1 MVGLVLVSHS
11 APLADGLRD
20 MVAQVA
26 GDDVP
31 VATAGGTE
39 DGRLG
44 TSAPRIADAIRS
56 TFERGAEATL
66 VLLDLGSAAL
76 SLELALEELDP
87 VDRARV
93 RVSDAPLVEGAVLA
107 AVQASVG
114 ASLDEVAEA
123 AAGAASMPKL
133 PGSLTDGRDSA
144 STVLDPAGLHA
155 RPAAQFVRTAS
166 RFESRITIRAG
177 RSRSADAKSL
187 IALLGLTI
195 RPVRPRSR
203 WPRTDPMPTPPS
215 RRSSRS
221 SAPSVERSRARLNPD
236 PLNHG
241 GSPDVVARPRSP
253 RS

>member
-1 MVGLVLVSHS
+1 MGLVLVSHS
-11 APLADGLRD
+11 SLIADGLRD
-20 MVAQVA
+20 MVGQVA

-56 TFERGAEATL
+56 TFERGADTTL

-87 VDRARV
+87 ADRARV

-107 AVQASVG
+107 AVQSSVG

-133 PGSLTDGRDSA
+133 IGA
-144 STVLDPAGLHA
+144 
-155 RPAAQFVRTAS
+155 
-166 RFESRITIRAG
+166 
-177 RSRSADAKSL
+177 
-187 IALLGLTI
+187 
-195 RPVRPRSR
+195 
-203 WPRTDPMPTPPS
+203 
-215 RRSSRS
+215 
-221 SAPSVERSRARLNPD
+221 
-236 PLNHG
+236 
-241 GSPDVVARPRSP
+241 
-253 RS
+253 

>member
-1 MVGLVLVSHS
+1 MGLVLVSHS
-11 APLADGLRD
+11 PLIAEGLRD
-20 MVAQVA
+20 MVGQVA

-56 TFERGAEATL
+56 TFERGADETL

-87 VDRARV
+87 ANRARV

-133 PGSLTDGRDSA
+133 AGS
-144 STVLDPAGLHA
+144 
-155 RPAAQFVRTAS
+155 
-166 RFESRITIRAG
+166 
-177 RSRSADAKSL
+177 
-187 IALLGLTI
+187 
-195 RPVRPRSR
+195 
-203 WPRTDPMPTPPS
+203 
-215 RRSSRS
+215 
-221 SAPSVERSRARLNPD
+221 
-236 PLNHG
+236 
-241 GSPDVVARPRSP
+241 
-253 RS
+253 